1 MPFIDINGLDRFL
14 GKIKALIDEKIANIS
29 PTPWKYKYKAVGDIL
44 GMERNVSAYTAT
56 KKLLPYKVT
65 ATVELADKAKAY
77 NDATNEE
84 YATMATSTDERTMK
98 MLIDTQMPTGATISN
113 MSIAFKVGSNNISPS
128 KWTKRTYTVKCGG
141 NILGSGTLVLK
152 TMGNVFTIPV
162 TDMSLIVSPIIEIA
176 VTVQTTEELSVRVFG
191 AEVSTTF
198 TATREWVTVM
208 RQNQLANN

>member
-65 ATVELADKAKAY
+65 ATVGLTDEAKAY

-198 TATREWVTVM
+198 AATREWVTVM